1 MADYK
6 RLGAGIL
13 SKIMQG
19 LNSKP
24 ARLASEG
31 LGAYSNPYM
40 WGYGKLA
47 ERTPLPSVG
56 DLADKIPVVGPWI
69 KNPVKELLRPRPMPG
84 KAKPSPNKRGRWPRK
99 KLRQP
104 VRKNRAGQASRK
116 AQARVAHDINMEQ
129 ARRAAAGYGR
139 RPGR

>member
-6 RLGAGIL
+6 RLGAGLL
-13 SKIMQG
+13 SKILKG
-19 LNSKP
+19 INSKP
-24 ARLASEG
+24 AKLVSEG

-47 ERTPLPSVG
+47 DRTPLPSVG
-56 DLADKIPVVGPWI
+56 ELTDRIPVVGPWM
-69 KNPVKELLRPRPMPG
+69 KNPLQEMRRPPKG
-84 KAKPSPNKRGRWPRK
+84 KPKPSPNKRGRWPRK